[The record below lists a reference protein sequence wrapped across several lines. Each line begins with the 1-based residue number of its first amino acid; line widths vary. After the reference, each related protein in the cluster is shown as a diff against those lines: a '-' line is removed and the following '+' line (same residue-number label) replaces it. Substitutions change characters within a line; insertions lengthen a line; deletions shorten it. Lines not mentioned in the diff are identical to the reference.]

1 MPLFDLWKPS
11 IPISISLNY
20 AKLLCKYFCP
30 KTVWEPSKWNDHGTV
45 QYNNN
50 CYNYASNLRTNTFAQ
65 PGRAHGAM
73 YTSLTCSSVM
83 SGALADGYVLKSSGA
98 AVVHP
103 GCTGKCCSPTALVV
117 APGYDFHWYRLDSRG
132 LWSHKPGSTE
142 ARDTDN
148 SGNLI
153 PDPRTANRGPYTD
166 FCGCF
171 CKCTCDVDI
180 N

>member
-65 PGRAHGAM
+65 PGRAHGAHPPP
-73 YTSLTCSSVM
+73 LPQRPRE
-83 SGALADGYVLKSSGA
+83 DGGHLRRDRGS
-98 AVVHP
+98 AV
-103 GCTGKCCSPTALVV
+103 G
-117 APGYDFHWYRLDSRG
+117 LDG
-132 LWSHKPGSTE
+132 
-142 ARDTDN
+142 
-148 SGNLI
+148 
-153 PDPRTANRGPYTD
+153 
-166 FCGCF
+166 
-171 CKCTCDVDI
+171 
-180 N
+180 